1 MEVPTS
7 ISLFSGYGGHD
18 LAVRLSGVQARTV
31 CYVEWDKYCQSILEA
46 RIRDGVLD
54 DAPIWDDV
62 REFDGLPWRGRVDII
77 TASPPCQP
85 YSSAGNRKGASD
97 DRNLFPDTL
106 RIISEVQPRRVYV
119 ENVPGLS
126 TTPKDGRPAYAGTV
140 VGELAALGY
149 DCRWDI
155 VSAKDAGAPHLRK
168 RWWLVAERNAVE
180 HAEHDGLI
188 AAEKPGIF
196 RLRGHV

>member
-7 ISLFSGYGGHD
+7 INLFSGYGGHD
-18 LAVRLSGVQARTV
+18 LALRLSGVQARTV

-62 REFDGLPWRGRVDII
+62 REFDGLPWRDRVDII

-85 YSSAGNRKGASD
+85 YSSAGKREGDLDSKG
-97 DRNLFPDTL
+97 RNLFPDTL
-106 RIISEVQPRRVYV
+106 RIIGEVQPRRVYV

-126 TTPKDGRPAYAGTV
+126 TKPKDGRPAYAGTV

-168 RWWLVAERNAVE
+168 RWWLVADARS
-180 HAEHDGLI
+180 
-188 AAEKPGIF
+188 
-196 RLRGHV
+196 

>member
-106 RIISEVQPRRVYV
+106 RIISEVQPRRVYL
-119 ENVPGLS
+119 ENVYGLT

-168 RWWLVAERNAVE
+168 RWWLVA
-180 HAEHDGLI
+180 HA
-188 AAEKPGIF
+188 
-196 RLRGHV
+196 RS

>member
-1 MEVPTS
+1 VEVLTS

-18 LAVRLSGVQARTV
+18 LAVRLSGVPTRTV
-31 CYVEWDKYCQSILEA
+31 CYVEWDEYCQKILQA
-46 RIRDGVLD
+46 RIEDGVLD

-62 REFDGLPWRGRVDII
+62 REFDGTPWRGRVDII

-85 YSSAGNRKGASD
+85 YSTAGSRKGASD

-106 RIISEVQPRRVYV
+106 RIVSEVQPRRVYV
-119 ENVPGLS
+119 ENVPGL
-126 TTPKDGRPAYAGTV
+126 TAKPKDGGPSYLSEIIGRFS
-140 VGELAALGY
+140 ALGY

-168 RWWLVAERNAVE
+168 RWWLIAELSDTTGN
-180 HAEHDGLI
+180 
-188 AAEKPGIF
+188 
-196 RLRGHV
+196 LR

>member
-1 MEVPTS
+1 MNVDLPTS

-31 CYVEWDKYCQSILEA
+31 CYVEWDKYCQQVLEA
-46 RIRDGVLD
+46 RMRDGVLD

-62 REFDGLPWRGRVDII
+62 REFDGTPWRGRVDII

-85 YSSAGNRKGASD
+85 YSTAGKREGKADSQG
-97 DRNLFPDTL
+97 RNLFPDTL
-106 RIISEVQPRRVYV
+106 RIVSEVQPRRVYV
-119 ENVPGLS
+119 ENVPGL
-126 TTPKDGRPAYAGTV
+126 TTRPKDGRPSYLSEIIGRFS
-140 VGELAALGY
+140 EIGY

-168 RWWLVAERNAVE
+168 RWWLIAELSDTTSYGCSHSEQRVLPPD
-180 HAEHDGLI
+180 HG
-188 AAEKPGIF
+188 
-196 RLRGHV
+196 

>member
-1 MEVPTS
+1 MEVLTK
-7 ISLFSGYGGHD
+7 INLFSGYGGFD
-18 LAVRLSGVQARTV
+18 LALRLAGIESRTV
-31 CYVEWDKYCQSILEA
+31 CYVEWDKYCQQVIQA
-46 RIRDGVLD
+46 RIGDGVLD

-62 REFDGLPWRGRVDII
+62 RELDGLPWRGRVDII
-77 TASPPCQP
+77 SASPPCQP
-85 YSSAGNRKGASD
+85 YSTAGSRLGSSD
-97 DRNLFPDTL
+97 SRNLFPDPL

-126 TTPKDGRPAYAGTV
+126 TKPKDGRPAYAGTV

-168 RWWLVAERNAVE
+168 RWWLVADSRS
-180 HAEHDGLI
+180 
-188 AAEKPGIF
+188 
-196 RLRGHV
+196 

>member
-85 YSSAGNRKGASD
+85 YSSAGNRKLD
-97 DRNLFPDTL
+97 KDHRNLYPDTL
-106 RIISEVQPRRVYV
+106 RIIGEVQPRRVYL
-119 ENVPGLS
+119 ENVYGL
-126 TTPKDGRPAYAGTV
+126 TTKPKDGRPAYAGTV
-140 VGELAALGY
+140 VGALAALGY

-168 RWWLVAERNAVE
+168 RWWLVADAKCDQDL
-180 HAEHDGLI
+180 A
-188 AAEKPGIF
+188 
-196 RLRGHV
+196 